1 MKEAFLKNFAIFT
14 EKHTAVSESR
24 FNKVAGDQAKVATFP
39 KTLAQVFSCESCK
52 FF

>member
-14 EKHTAVSESR
+14 EKHTPVSESR
-24 FNKVAGDQAKVATFP
+24 FNKVADHQARVAAFL
-39 KTLAQVFSCESCK
+39 KTPAQVFSCEYCK